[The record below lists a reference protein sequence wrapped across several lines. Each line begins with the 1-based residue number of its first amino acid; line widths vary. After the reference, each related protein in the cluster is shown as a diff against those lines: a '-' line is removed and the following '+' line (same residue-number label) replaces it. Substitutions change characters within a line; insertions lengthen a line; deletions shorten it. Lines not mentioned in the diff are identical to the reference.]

1 MLPGRV
7 FLYQYTSLGS
17 YMVKSLNVRGNL
29 FGGATAA
36 IIALPLALAF
46 GVASGLGATAGLYGA
61 IILGFVAALLGGTST
76 QISGPT
82 GPMTVLVASAAV
94 ALHHDLNLIAATVL
108 LAGVF
113 QVLFGFAKIGRFVRY
128 IPYPVISG
136 FMSGIGVI
144 IIVLQ
149 LNPYLGLPGDASVLH
164 VLLSLPDTI
173 AGASLAAFVLATL
186 ALAIVILTPV
196 SVSKWVPSPLIALA
210 VLTPLSMLFNLP
222 VETIGDIPSGL
233 PEWIM
238 PSFDLASINLIV
250 PLAFTLALLGT
261 IDSLLTSIVADSL
274 TQTRHQPNRELL
286 GQGLGNA
293 LCAFVGAMP
302 GAGATMRT
310 VINIKSGGSNQL
322 SGMFH
327 AVCLLLIVLFFA
339 PLASAI
345 PLAVL
350 SGILIKVGI
359 DILDYRFLEVWKDSP
374 RHDLA
379 IMGTVFFVT
388 VFINL
393 ITAVLVGIVLASLSI
408 VYRITQATH
417 IDLVGDDNPDHPVDL
432 QDKKARIIKV
442 EGAFFF
448 GSSSAF
454 ENRVNSA
461 LDIKTMIIDISS
473 VPFLDITA
481 IFTLKDLLATLRR
494 AGIEVMLVAKQEHQQ
509 QLLKLNIAHF
519 FDTDHFFLTLQ
530 EAIKTLE

>member
-1 MLPGRV
+1 M
-7 FLYQYTSLGS
+7 S
-17 YMVKSLNVRGNL
+17 VKGNL
-29 FGGATAA
+29 FGGMTAA
-36 IIALPLALAF
+36 VIALPLALAF

-61 IILGFVAALLGGTST
+61 IVLGFVAAFVGGTPT

-82 GPMTVLVASAAV
+82 GPMTVMVAAAVV
-94 ALHHDLNLIAATVL
+94 ALHGDLQMIAATIFL
-108 LAGVF
+108 SGLF
-113 QVLFGFAKIGRFVRY
+113 QIAFGFVRIGRFVRY

-144 IIVLQ
+144 IILLQ
-149 LNPYLGLPGDASVLH
+149 INPFLGVAGDAAVLH
-164 VLLSLPDTI
+164 VLTTLPQTLSS
-173 AGASLAAFVLATL
+173 ASLSALVLASL
-186 ALAIVILTPV
+186 ALAIVFFTPP
-196 SVSKWVPSPLIALA
+196 SVSRWLPTPLIALL
-210 VLTPLSMLFNLP
+210 VLTPLSALLGLD
-222 VETIGDIPSGL
+222 VATIGDIPSGL
-233 PEWIM
+233 PDFVM
-238 PSFDLASINLIV
+238 PSFTLDQINVIV

-274 TQTRHQPNRELL
+274 TQTRHSPDRELF

-293 LCAFVGAMP
+293 LCAFVGAIP

-310 VINIKSGGSNQL
+310 VINIKSGGSGKL

-327 AVCLLLIVLFFA
+327 AVMLLAIVLFFA

-350 SGILIKVGI
+350 AGILIKVGL
-359 DILDYRFLEVWKDSP
+359 DILDYRFIEVWKDSP

-393 ITAVLVGIVLASLSI
+393 ITAVLVGVVLASLSI

-417 IDLVGDDNPDHPVDL
+417 IGLVGSGNGESPVELPDHV
-432 QDKKARIIKV
+432 RILRV

-448 GSSSAF
+448 GSSNAF
-454 ENRVNSA
+454 ENRVSTA
-461 LDIKTMIIDISS
+461 IGIRTMIIDIAG

-481 IFTLKDLLATLRR
+481 IFTLKDMLANLRR
-494 AGIEVMLVAKQEHQQ
+494 AGVEVCIVARKEHQE
-509 QLLKLNIAHF
+509 QLKKLNISAF
-519 FDTDHFFLTLQ
+519 FNTDNFCP
-530 EAIKTLE
+530 TLEQAIARFAPAAEIEG